1 MISIPLNHYPSINS
15 IKGKQRNEVIIMM
28 PKVKHRFL
36 SCSNLKQFTHEM
48 LTSLFY
54 LNDFLCFESS
64 GRSCQC
70 ASDQISNP
78 CPDSDSIPFHLV
90 KHNCEATLWGAKKQ
104 RQVLGACQALWRCF
118 YAAWMLLEVLLYS
131 CVLWKDFKLFIYCH
145 FQYSIYDH
153 VAKL

>member
-90 KHNCEATLWGAKKQ
+90 KHNCEATLWGAKKTEAS
-104 RQVLGACQALWRCF
+104 LGS
-118 YAAWMLLEVLLYS
+118 MPGSLEMFLCSL
-131 CVLWKDFKLFIYCH
+131 D
-145 FQYSIYDH
+145 
-153 VAKL
+153 VARGVAILVCSLKRF